1 MNLGD
6 SREAGFFKG
15 SDLQCMPLLY
25 PFAPSVSY
33 LCFNLLHISII
44 PISDFDYS

>member
-6 SREAGFFKG
+6 SREAGLFKG
-15 SDLQCMPLLY
+15 SDLQCVSLLY
-25 PFAPSVSY
+25 PFALSVSY

>member
-6 SREAGFFKG
+6 SREAGLFKG
-15 SDLQCMPLLY
+15 LDLQCMSLLY
-25 PFAPSVSY
+25 PFALLVSY
-33 LCFNLLHISII
+33 LCFNLLHIYII

>member
-6 SREAGFFKG
+6 SIKAGLFKG
-15 SDLQCMPLLY
+15 SDVQCMSLLY
-25 PFAPSVSY
+25 PFALSVSY